1 MRNSKIIN
9 ASNKIKKTTR
19 YGLYNYILETIMYN
33 FKNPHPVFI
42 FIYIEKFKDLS
53 KVNGLGKLSS
63 Y

>member
-1 MRNSKIIN
+1 MV
-9 ASNKIKKTTR
+9 
-19 YGLYNYILETIMYN
+19 YNYILETNMHY

>member
-9 ASNKIKKTTR
+9 ASNKIKKQP
-19 YGLYNYILETIMYN
+19 GMVYNYILETILYN

-53 KVNGLGKLSS
+53 KVNGLSKLSS